1 MKHLSLNE
9 LADIVVT
16 KRQKKH
22 LTQAQLS
29 EQTGIHRTMIGA
41 LSEATICQP
50 SHSLK
55 TS

>member
-1 MKHLSLNE
+1 MKHLSLDQ

-29 EQTGIHRTMIGA
+29 EQTGIHRTMIGRKRQTTR
-41 LSEATICQP
+41 LN
-50 SHSLK
+50 
-55 TS
+55 